1 MSLDEVSTTQLAA
14 LVIALLSLVPTYL
27 VYRRGS
33 RADDAAQANTRQMQM
48 SAERAQSQADHQQV
62 YAGYGGL
69 LQAVQDDNTDLR
81 RRLAVAEEALREYDE
96 AKEDEKGR
104 GKK

>member
-14 LVIALLSLVPTYL
+14 LVIALISLVPTYL
-27 VYRRGS
+27 VYRRGN
-33 RADDAAQANTRQMQM
+33 RAEDTAQANIRQVQM
-48 SAERAQSQADHQQV
+48 NTERQQSQADHMQV

-69 LQAVQDDNTDLR
+69 LQNVQDDNVRLR
-81 RRLAVAEEALREYDE
+81 SALAIAEETIRKWEE
-96 AKEDEKGR
+96 AEDKRKR